1 MTGVFMRRGEETW
14 RETYSD
20 IEKQRELC
28 VYKRGHAKECQLCW
42 KQGEG
47 GDGFSPEPS
56 ESAQPY

>member
-1 MTGVFMRRGEETW
+1 MRRGEETW

-47 GDGFSPEPS
+47 RDGFSPEPS